1 MVIVDVTFDAVQT
14 SPKDMLLKPELKFK
28 WFGYVCVI
36 ELGNE
41 LVDADVTSLVQRL
54 DQCGVASHLIKGQ
67 KCASFYPIF
76 HYGQCGDID
85 LFVGEE
91 LYTRAKELI
100 RSKGIE
106 IEKKEDVHDV
116 HFI

>member
-1 MVIVDVTFDAVQT
+1 
-14 SPKDMLLKPELKFK
+14 MLLKLELKFK

-54 DQCGVASHLIKGQ
+54 DQCGVASHLMKEQ
-67 KCASFYPIF
+67 ECASFYPIS

-100 RSKGIE
+100 
-106 IEKKEDVHDV
+106 
-116 HFI
+116 